1 MSSATVDSP
10 TRPHYRLQASNVD
23 RAQSLVVALLV
34 LLGAA
39 VAVLVIIFLF
49 RKFNPEKAV
58 PDLIP
63 INTAPRGEKPKGTA
77 DDIEP
82 PGLEDAPELNEP
94 ELQET
99 LKELTAALTSK
110 TALLDDN
117 VFNTEKQAG
126 RGTGQGSIDGTG
138 NTPGGGGNAPPK
150 ELRFEPQSMDDYAAM
165 LDYFGVTL
173 AVLDPRSKRI
183 YYAKNL
189 TAPKKTTWDEPYSPP
204 QTFYFIARGAPLQP
218 LEIELARKAGIM
230 KVGATLIT
238 LWPEEKAQ
246 DIYRKEQ
253 EWMHSKGRKSI
264 DEIEK
269 TFYRVEKKGREY
281 EIKVEDQTYF

>member
-1 MSSATVDSP
+1 MSSAVAGPPPRS
-10 TRPHYRLQASNVD
+10 HYRLQANSID
-23 RAQSLVVALLV
+23 RVQSLVVALLV
-34 LLGAA
+34 LLGST

-63 INTAPRGEKPKGTA
+63 INTALRGELPKGTA
-77 DDIEP
+77 EDIEP
-82 PGLEDAPELNEP
+82 PGLEDAPQLDQP
-94 ELQET
+94 DLQET
-99 LKELTAALTSK
+99 LKELSTALTSK
-110 TALLDDN
+110 TAMLSDE
-117 VFNTEKQAG
+117 VFNTANQAS
-126 RGTGQGSIDGTG
+126 QGSGLGHKDGTG
-138 NTPGGGGNAPPK
+138 TKPGGGGNAPPK
-150 ELRFEPQSMDDYAAM
+150 ELRFNPQSIDDYAQM
-165 LDYFGVTL
+165 LDYFGATL

-183 YYAKNL
+183 FYAKNL
-189 TAPKKTTWDEPYSPP
+189 TAAKPTTWDEPYSPP
-204 QTFYFIARGAPLQP
+204 QSFYFVARGAPLQP
-218 LEIELARKAGIM
+218 LEIQLARKAGIM

-238 LWPEEKAQ
+238 LWPEDKAQ
-246 DIYRKEQ
+246 LIYRQEQ